1 MPDFVPYERP
11 NPPMKFVHRDPARG
25 YLDRSLWVPKALV
38 NVQAIKAALTF
49 ASADSKSERVA
60 LLYRETDHHLLV
72 PREFWDP
79 SRDCDFPV
87 VDVRPTRYSP
97 TGVVSRVVLDAR
109 RPDRSVQRDAFDA
122 MLRARGGVLQVA
134 CGGGKSILALHL
146 TAALQVPA
154 LVVVDNT
161 TLLRQWQREALRHLD
176 IPGGLG
182 LLQGRNWD
190 WKKGLVLTTYTTL
203 GMYAD
208 EFPEELRRWFG
219 LVFFDEAHHLGAATF
234 SRAADITYGRRYALT
249 ATPDR
254 VDGMHVVHQ
263 THCGQV
269 LYKNLGQELRPEI
282 RFRWTGLSIDLTD
295 RDVRAQVCDI
305 NGELHLSM
313 LYGFFG
319 RWVPRLEIIHGEVM
333 RALEE
338 DRRILVLSYSITE
351 LVNLVALHNK
361 HALYTDLEPPD
372 EPMFELDART
382 LGKVQKQLGKLIGL
396 LKGNLPPNERTLRT
410 MERDLTAKRL
420 AMHQRAVDYE
430 KKNRKRQLEFA
441 KDLTA
446 MGGAPGLLI
455 GAIKPDERERMLETR
470 QTTYSIM
477 KYGRE
482 GLDSP
487 SLDTGFACEPM
498 KQQGGIAQMLGRF
511 LRPKPGKKD
520 PRFTFFEDD
529 IGPMIGLC
537 RAVRRELREW
547 PLDEGGPLQF
557 TLLGYPQKV
566 RPKWATGSR

>member
-1 MPDFVPYERP
+1 MRFAY
-11 NPPMKFVHRDPARG
+11 RDPEKG

-38 NVQAIKAALTF
+38 NTQAVKAALTF
-49 ASADSKSERVA
+49 ASNDTKNERVA

-79 SRDCDFPV
+79 SKDCDFPV
-87 VDVRPTRYSP
+87 VDLRPTAFP
-97 TGVVSRVVLDAR
+97 VTGIRSKIVLDFR
-109 RPDRSVQRDAFDA
+109 EPQKTHQRDAFSA
-122 MLRARGGVLQVA
+122 LLGARGGLLQLK
-134 CGGGKSILALHL
+134 CGGGKTVIALHL
-146 TAALQVPA
+146 TATLGCPA

-161 TLLRQWQREALRHLD
+161 YLLGQWQKEVQRHLEV
-176 IPGGLG
+176 PGGTG
-182 LLQGRNWD
+182 LIQGKKWD
-190 WKKGLVLTTYTTL
+190 WRKAIVFSTYTTL
-203 GMYAD
+203 ADYAD
-208 EFPEELRRWFG
+208 EFPEEMRRWFG

-234 SRAADITYGRRYALT
+234 SRAADLTYGRRYALS
-249 ATPDR
+249 ATPER

-269 LYKNLGQELRPEI
+269 LYKNLVQELRPEI
-282 RFRWTGLSIDLTD
+282 RFRWTGLQLDLTD
-295 RDVRAQVCDI
+295 PDVVRQVHDV
-305 NGELHLSM
+305 NRELHLSM
-313 LYGFFG
+313 LYSFFG

-361 HALYTDLEPPD
+361 HALYTDLEPPE
-372 EPMFELDART
+372 EPMFELDPRT
-382 LGKVQKQLGKLIGL
+382 LGKVQKQLGRLIGL
-396 LKGNLPPNERTLRT
+396 LKGNLPPNERTLRA
-410 MERDLTAKRL
+410 MERDLTQKRL
-420 AMHQRAVDYE
+420 DMHQRAVEYE
-430 KKNRKRQLEFA
+430 RKNRKRQLEFV

-455 GAIKPDERERMLETR
+455 GAIKQDEKERMLANR

-537 RAVRRELREW
+537 KAVRRELREW
-547 PLDEGGPLQF
+547 PVDEGGPLQF
-557 TLLGYPQKV
+557 TMIGYPQKV
-566 RPKWATGSR
+566 RPKWATGKR